1 MKIMTSFMT
10 GIILSVMSFCSVAQT
25 VSAVDSTLDGAEA
38 KIAAQAQKAGAS
50 YKITS
55 ARFNNKAYVTAELT
69 K

>member
-1 MKIMTSFMT
+1 MKNMT
-10 GIILSVMSFCSVAQT
+10 GLIAGITLSAMSSCSLAQA
-25 VSAVDSTLDGAEA
+25 VSAVDSTLEGAEA
-38 KIAAQAQKAGAS
+38 KIAAQAQKAGTS